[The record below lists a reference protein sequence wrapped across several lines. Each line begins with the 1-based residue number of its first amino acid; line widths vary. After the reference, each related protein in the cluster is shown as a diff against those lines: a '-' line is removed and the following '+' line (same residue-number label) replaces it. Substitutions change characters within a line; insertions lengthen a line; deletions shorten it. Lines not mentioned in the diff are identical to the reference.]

1 MPSRDDSN
9 GFQRA
14 MAAMPVEVT
23 GGAADSLPP
32 PEARILVVDDDPRNL
47 LAMRETLGDLGA
59 TLVLARSGEEAL
71 KHVLDEDF
79 AVILLDVH
87 MPDMDGY
94 ETAELIRHRRKS
106 RHIPILF
113 LTAINKDEM
122 HIFRGYSTGAVDY
135 MFKPVDPV
143 ILRSKVSVFVE
154 LYRKT
159 EEVKR
164 QAELKQRL
172 MTENFRVRTEK
183 MMAEQALRRSEERQA
198 LIVRSLPILL
208 YTADI
213 NGAGVGAGTPFRY
226 VTENVETLFGFPA
239 ERFLREAGFW
249 ESRIHPD
256 DRERV
261 RVQMADLAGD
271 GVSTATATTTVE
283 YRWRDAEE
291 TYRVLL
297 DQAIALRDSDGEA
310 LEICGTILDVT
321 ETREM
326 QNQLAHAQKMET
338 IGQLTGGIAHDFNN
352 MLMVVI
358 GSLERLGRLVGD
370 NPRAARKLEMA
381 LQASL
386 RCSDLTRRL
395 LAFARRQQLHPERVD
410 MEALVRNMGE
420 LMERTLGPTVD
431 MVITSTPPLCPA
443 LVDRTQAESALLN
456 LVINARDA
464 MPGGGRLTI
473 ETSTLTVEEDAPPA
487 GLDLKPGKY
496 VCLSVSDTGSGM
508 PPEVLE
514 RAFEP
519 FYTTKDVGKG
529 TGLGLSMIHG
539 FVRQSGGVIK
549 VESDVGRGTAFHL
562 YIPCAPDDAEA
573 ERSVETVGSPND
585 DVPGGALQG
594 QGEVV
599 LVVDDEQHVRD
610 VAAMTLQ
617 DLGYTVLKA
626 ENGPQALE
634 VLQANPRVDL
644 LFTDIVMPGGMNGME
659 LARECL
665 CLRPGLKLL
674 YASGYAHG
682 VGAGEGAGG
691 PGAEMLVKPYRDRDL
706 ARSVRAALK
715 AGS

>member
-1 MPSRDDSN
+1 MPPRDDSK
-9 GFQRA
+9 GFRNA
-14 MAAMPVEVT
+14 MAAMPGEVT

-143 ILRSKVSVFVE
+143 ILRSKVSVFVD

-198 LIVRSLPILL
+198 LIVRSLPIVL
-208 YTADI
+208 YTTEI
-213 NGAGVGAGTPFRY
+213 GIGSPFRY

-239 ERFLREAGFW
+239 ERILREPGFW

-256 DRERV
+256 DRKRV
-261 RVQMADLAGD
+261 RAHMAGLAGD
-271 GVSTATATTTVE
+271 GLSTATATATVE

-297 DQAIALRDSDGEA
+297 DQAIALRDPDGEA
-310 LEICGTILDVT
+310 LEVCGTILDVT

-352 MLMVVI
+352 MLTVVI

-370 NPRAARKLEMA
+370 NPRAARKLDMA

-386 RCSDLTRRL
+386 RCADLTRRL
-395 LAFARRQQLHPERVD
+395 LAFARRQQLNPERVD
-410 MEALVRNMGE
+410 IEALVRNMGE
-420 LMERTLGPTVD
+420 LMERTLGPTVE
-431 MVITSTPPLCPA
+431 VAIASTPPLCPA

-473 ETSTLTVEEDAPPA
+473 ETSTVTVDEDATPA
-487 GLDLKPGKY
+487 PADLHLKPGKY

-508 PPEVLE
+508 APEVLE

-519 FYTTKDVGKG
+519 FYTTKEVGKG

-539 FVRQSGGVIK
+539 FVKQSGGVIR
-549 VESDVGRGTAFHL
+549 VESEVGRGTTFHL
-562 YIPCAPDDAEA
+562 YIPCAPDEA
-573 ERSVETVGSPND
+573 ETERSAETAGSPSD
-585 DVPGGALQG
+585 DAPYDALKG

-610 VAAMTLQ
+610 VAALTLQ

-626 ENGPQALE
+626 ADGPQALE
-634 VLQANPRVDL
+634 LLRDTPRVDL
-644 LFTDIVMPGGMNGME
+644 LFTDIIMPGGMNGME
-659 LARECL
+659 LAREGL
-665 CLRPGLKLL
+665 RLRPGLKLL

-682 VGAGEGAGG
+682 VGGEDAEG

-706 ARSVRAALK
+706 ARSVRAALRV
-715 AGS
+715 GS